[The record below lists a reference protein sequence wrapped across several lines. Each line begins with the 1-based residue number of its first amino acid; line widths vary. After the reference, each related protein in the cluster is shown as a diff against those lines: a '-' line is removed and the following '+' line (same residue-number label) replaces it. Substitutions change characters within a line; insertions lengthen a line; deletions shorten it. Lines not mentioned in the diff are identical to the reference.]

1 MRSLVAFLIF
11 FIFTFPV
18 YAYVVELSCKKN
30 ITKSWNEVLNPK
42 TEEDMKKAY
51 KVETKAGEGAY
62 AYIKID
68 TKLKELT
75 YFDLEEQI
83 ISFSINEYADEKQTY
98 SDLKITEDFYEI
110 NTKYK
115 DFYGDPIDA
124 ITIIIKINR
133 QTGYAFYR
141 YIYDGTGPVKR
152 EARRLI
158 RYICS
163 PTSQLF

>member
-1 MRSLVAFLIF
+1 MRTLVAFLISS
-11 FIFTFPV
+11 IFTFPV

-30 ITKSWNEVLNPK
+30 ITKYWNEVLNPT
-42 TEEDMKKAY
+42 TEEDIKKAY
-51 KVETKAGEGAY
+51 KVETEAGEGTY

-75 YFDLEEQI
+75 YFDLEEQN
-83 ISFSINEYADEKQTY
+83 ISISINEYADEKQTY
-98 SDLKITEDFYEI
+98 SDLKITEDFYEV

-115 DFYGDPIDA
+115 DFYGDPIEA

-133 QTGYAFYR
+133 QTGYTFYR
-141 YIYDGTGPVKR
+141 YIYDGTGPIKEKSR
-152 EARRLI
+152 KLI

-163 PTSQLF
+163 PSQLF